1 MLKID
6 KLYVENIEKATKLSA
21 LYPSLQLAIEVEHS
35 TIPPY
40 LTALY
45 SLKPNTEEDTA
56 NILQSI
62 VVEEM
67 LHMTIASNILNA
79 LGGQPKIN
87 SPKFVPEYPTA
98 LPMHIAGEL
107 VVNLAPYS
115 KNLVANTFMLIEEP
129 DDPLILKEEV
139 GEIDEPYKTI
149 GDFYRALQNKIK
161 LLAPDKL
168 PGDPTRQ
175 VVSNFYSS
183 QELFPI
189 LTKEDAIRGIDII
202 VSQGEGSSTSPIDVD
217 GDPAHYY
224 RFEQLVAEHFLVKDP
239 SAPHGYS
246 YTGTPIVLNPAN
258 VYPMFPNC
266 KAFMLPVG
274 SEERRMMDNFNLSYR
289 ALLNA
294 LNTTFNGQP
303 DFLSNAIGCMID
315 LRLQALKLAA
325 TPFPSDTSYTIAPSF
340 EFITN

>member
-1 MLKID
+1 MLKINPIH
-6 KLYVENIEKATKLSA
+6 LENIKKAADLSA
-21 LYPSLQLAIEVEHS
+21 LYPSLQIAIEVEHS

-45 SLKPNTEEDTA
+45 SLKPNTEQDTA

-67 LHMTIASNILNA
+67 LHMTIAANILNA
-79 LGGQPKIN
+79 LGGHPKIN
-87 SPKFVPEYPTA
+87 SAKFVPEYPTT

-115 KNLVANTFMLIEEP
+115 KDLVINTFMLIEEP
-129 DDPLILKEEV
+129 DDPLMLEGEV
-139 GEIDEPYKTI
+139 GEVDEPYKTI
-149 GDFYRALQNKIK
+149 GDFYRALQNRIK

-168 PGDPTRQ
+168 PGDPARQ
-175 VVSNFYSS
+175 VVSSFYPC

-189 LTKEDAIRGIDII
+189 LTKDDAIRGIDII
-202 VSQGEGSSTSPIDVD
+202 ISQGEGSSTSPIDVD
-217 GDPAHYY
+217 NEPAHYY
-224 RFEQLVAEHFLVKDP
+224 RFEQLAAEHYLVKDP

-246 YTGTPIVLNPAN
+246 YTGAPIVLNPAN

-266 KAFMLPVG
+266 KTSMLPVG
-274 SEERRMMDNFNLSYR
+274 SEAYRMMNDFNLSYR
-289 ALLNA
+289 SLLNA
-294 LNTTFNGQP
+294 LNTTFNGHP

-325 TPFPSDTSYTIAPSF
+325 TPFPSDPSYTIAPSF
-340 EFITN
+340 EFVTD